1 MLVSLF
7 ITTHCQT
14 CLCGWHHILLSLYYT
29 GPPGVSPQQGGDQE
43 RGEIP
48 PSHFNYVAFGEG
60 IPEAVKSSIVSHYN
74 LEEFRLNGTSVEDR
88 FGRGSERFLFV
99 TKSSEYEATN
109 PSGNRESSLTAQM
122 RQLATGPDNRVHV
135 VQLPDTV
142 LGETGQLNTDGESP
156 VIAIINDSLQGQPC
170 TPMQRQTSTDSKIL
184 TSIYPILQSVHKML
198 FSKLRTSLHL
208 LLLCDC
214 RVSVHT
220 LTISPRLSTDLL
232 RTGGLP
238 TATNVVDGEPNG
250 HLPAGG
256 GGDAADDL

>member
-1 MLVSLF
+1 M
-7 ITTHCQT
+7 
-14 CLCGWHHILLSLYYT
+14 YYT
-29 GPPGVSPQQGGDQE
+29 GPPGASPQQGGDQE

-122 RQLATGPDNRVHV
+122 RQLATGPGNRVHV
-135 VQLPDTV
+135 VQLPDNV
-142 LGETGQLNTDGESP
+142 VEEPRQLNTDGVPP
-156 VIAIINDSLQGQPC
+156 VIAIIEESMQRQSSV
-170 TPMQRQTSTDSKIL
+170 QRQTSTDSRIW
-184 TSIYPILQSVHKML
+184 TSIHPILQSIHKML

-220 LTISPRLSTDLL
+220 LTISPRLTTDSI

-238 TATNVVDGEPNG
+238 TATNVADDEPNG
-250 HLPAGG
+250 HVPEGGGG
-256 GGDAADDL
+256 GGDADDDL

>member
-1 MLVSLF
+1 M
-7 ITTHCQT
+7 
-14 CLCGWHHILLSLYYT
+14 
-29 GPPGVSPQQGGDQE
+29 
-43 RGEIP
+43 
-48 PSHFNYVAFGEG
+48 AFGEG
-60 IPEAVKSSIVSHYN
+60 IPEAVKSSIVSNSN

-109 PSGNRESSLTAQM
+109 PSGNRESSLTAQL
-122 RQLATGPDNRVHV
+122 RQLATGPGNRVHV
-135 VQLPDTV
+135 VQLPDAV

-156 VIAIINDSLQGQPC
+156 VIAFINDSLQGQPC
-170 TPMQRQTSTDSKIL
+170 TPVQRQTSTDSRIL
-184 TSIYPILQSVHKML
+184 ASIYPILQSMHKML

-208 LLLCDC
+208 LLSDC

-220 LTISPRLSTDLL
+220 LTISPRLSTYSL

-256 GGDAADDL
+256 GGDADDGL